1 MCKNM
6 FKLNKLGHK
15 TVESKILAADK
26 SGSSVTF
33 WRYTQKLQQWYTHI
47 NMLVLQKA
55 LVGGLQY
62 CYTLLVQ
69 FGTYCWHNI
78 AVVH

>member
-26 SGSSVTF
+26 GRSSVTF
-33 WRYTQKLQQWYTHI
+33 WSYTQKLQQWCTSTCWCYSFYSATEWI
-47 NMLVLQKA
+47 DA
-55 LVGGLQY
+55 GEGL
-62 CYTLLVQ
+62 LH
-69 FGTYCWHNI
+69 FIGTERF
-78 AVVH
+78 